1 MAEKKKMG
9 RPTDNPKPSRLGV
22 RVDEKTNAKLDEI
35 SLKRNTTKTILV
47 REGIDLIIEK
57 YDPK

>member
-9 RPTDNPKPSRLGV
+9 RPTDNPKPFRLGV

>member
-9 RPTDNPKPSRLGV
+9 RPTDNPKPFRLGV

-35 SLKRNTTKTILV
+35 SLKRNTTKTMLV